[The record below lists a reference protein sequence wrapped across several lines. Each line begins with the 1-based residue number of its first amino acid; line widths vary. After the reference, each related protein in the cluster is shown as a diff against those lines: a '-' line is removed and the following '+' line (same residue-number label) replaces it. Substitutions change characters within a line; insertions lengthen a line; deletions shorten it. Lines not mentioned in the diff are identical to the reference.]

1 MVKMKKLYFDSCIVF
16 YNTTNHKSDMIVP
29 MNETVKG
36 ACDRKI
42 SGAFC
47 FDRKE
52 EINMAD
58 RIIEHPILGK
68 TEKGKKVTF
77 TFDGKKWKDMKENR
91 FR

>member
-1 MVKMKKLYFDSCIVF
+1 
-16 YNTTNHKSDMIVP
+16 MIVP

-68 TEKGKKVTF
+68 TEKGKKNECSGIYKSCDTR
-77 TFDGKKWKDMKENR
+77 NR
-91 FR
+91 RGYYGMASNQQYRTHDSGG